1 MTQQAFFNEP
11 SGRTDDPATLTKDE
25 VDYTAEGPAVLGVMG
40 LWLEMPERMS
50 RICRV
55 LHPSLG
61 SGVWARAIAACY
73 QQNTPYIV
81 GVERR
86 DSERANAIAAC
97 GDAYIMDFEDFIK
110 LDGSFKPAP
119 FDLVVDNIPF
129 SGFPRR
135 DKKRR
140 IDTWGWHIELLRA
153 GLLTDDAIVAF
164 YGLTQM
170 GQGEAA
176 QASMREWSPMLALR
190 YGGRN
195 EHRGEGTERLAKIPR
210 KYQVPGGPTEEM
222 RKNGGDSREYT
233 MWVWSVADLRRRR
246 EQLSTVEGYKAWAEL
261 ACAPVASACSL
272 DTTAPANALDAQI
285 CRLKL
290 PRWETVQLP
299 VLPKHLRCWSP
310 DAVPGT
316 RKIPQETVDTVAALL
331 RGAP

>member
-25 VDYTAEGPAVLGVMG
+25 VDYTAEGPAILGVMG
-40 LWLEMPERMS
+40 LRLEMPERMS
-50 RICRV
+50 RIRRV
-55 LHPSLG
+55 LCPSLG

-73 QQNTPYIV
+73 PQNTPYIV

-86 DSERANAIAAC
+86 ESEAANALAAC
-97 GDAYIMDFEDFIK
+97 DSACIMDFEDFIK
-110 LDGSFKPAP
+110 LEEPFRAAP
-119 FDLVVDNIPF
+119 FDLVIDNIPF

-176 QASMREWSPMLALR
+176 QASMRQWSPMLALR

-233 MWVWSVADLRRRR
+233 MWVWSVADRAIRLRHQH
-246 EQLSTVEGYKAWAEL
+246 EVERLTPSWFNDSICYKAR
-261 ACAPVASACSL
+261 S
-272 DTTAPANALDAQI
+272 
-285 CRLKL
+285 
-290 PRWETVQLP
+290 PRWETAQLP

-316 RKIPQETVDTVAALL
+316 RPIPRETVDTVAALL

>member
-1 MTQQAFFNEP
+1 MTQEALFVEP
-11 SGRTDDPATLTKDE
+11 TGRTDDAETLTKDE
-25 VDYTAEGPAVLGVMG
+25 VDYTPEGGAVLGVMG
-40 LWLEMPERMS
+40 LRLEMPERLS
-50 RICRV
+50 RVRRV

-73 QQNTPYIV
+73 PQTTPEIV

-86 DSERANAIAAC
+86 ESERQNVVEAC
-97 GDAYIMDFEDFIK
+97 PDGVYMMDFEEFIQIK
-110 LDGSFKPAP
+110 HEP
-119 FDLVVDNIPF
+119 FDFVIDNIPF

-140 IDTWGWHIELLRA
+140 VDTWGWHIELLRA
-153 GLLTDDAIVAF
+153 GLLTDDAVVAF

-195 EHRGEGTERLAKIPR
+195 EHRGEGTKRLAPIPK
-210 KYQVPGGPTEEM
+210 KYQVPGGPTHETRE
-222 RKNGGDSREYT
+222 NGGDSREYT
-233 MWVWSVADLRRRR
+233 LWVWSVADRNDRVRRLREVDGFKPGGHNDPLLYRRR
-246 EQLSTVEGYKAWAEL
+246 S
-261 ACAPVASACSL
+261 
-272 DTTAPANALDAQI
+272 
-285 CRLKL
+285 

-316 RKIPQETVDTVAALL
+316 RPIPQETVDTVAALL
-331 RGAP
+331 RGGL

>member
-1 MTQQAFFNEP
+1 MTQQAFFNGP
-11 SGRTDDPATLTKDE
+11 GGRTDDPETLTKDE

-40 LWLEMPERMS
+40 LRLEMPERMS
-50 RICRV
+50 RVSRV

-73 QQNTPYIV
+73 PQGMPYIM

-86 DSERANAIAAC
+86 ESERANAIAAC
-97 GDAYIMDFEDFIK
+97 PGGAFIMDFEDFIK
-110 LDGSFKPAP
+110 LDGSFRPAP
-119 FDLVVDNIPF
+119 FDLVIDNIPF

-140 IDTWGWHIELLRA
+140 IDTWGWHIEILRA

-246 EQLSTVEGYKAWAEL
+246 EQALALEGEKAWAL
-261 ACAPVASACSL
+261 SL
-272 DTTAPANALDAQI
+272 DGAPSTSSVFDDQI

-316 RKIPQETVDTVAALL
+316 RPIPQETVDTVSALL